1 MTDLF
6 LRTERPA
13 LLRYGGAALL
23 VLLAALIRWPLNP
36 VLGMSA
42 PFLLFFPA
50 IAAAAWL
57 GGLGPGLVA
66 TGLSALLADYFWMA
80 PAHRLHL
87 DWPSAVQLAI
97 FSGIGVFISLLTEG
111 LHQARDRAGTA
122 AAESRRAEQ
131 DLRRAQSEVRESEAR
146 DLRELEVMN
155 RIGQGLLAQLELEPL
170 VQAIT
175 DEATA
180 ITRAQFGSFFYN
192 VVRRGQESY
201 TLYTLSGVPREAFA
215 GFPMPRNT
223 GLFGPTFRGEGIV
236 RSGDVTRDPRYGRN
250 PPYHGMPQG
259 HLPVRSYLAAPV
271 ISRSGEVLGG
281 LFFGHAEPGVFTER
295 DEQILTRIA
304 TQAAV
309 AIDKVNLYREMRE
322 AREEAEAANRTKDE
336 FLATVSHELRTP
348 LNAILGWAQLLVDDE
363 VDPDRRRRGLATI
376 VRNAK
381 LQAQL
386 IDDLLDVSRIISG
399 QMRLDVRPTEL
410 VSVIDAAV
418 EAVGPAAEAKQIQ
431 VRRVLDPLAG
441 PVAGD
446 PARLQQVVW
455 NLLSNAVKFTPK
467 GGKVEVR
474 LERVSSH
481 VEIIVADTG
490 MGISPDLLPHV
501 FERFRQRDASTT
513 RRHGG
518 LGLGL
523 AIVRHLVELHGGTV
537 RVQSP
542 GEGLG
547 STFIVLLPVSV
558 AHLAAGDGPRI
569 HPTAE
574 PADGAAACQE
584 DPALNL
590 RSIRV
595 LVVDDDPDARE
606 TLQQI
611 LEHCDAEVLTVGSAA
626 EALAAVQSWGPHVL
640 LSDIGMPGEDGYSLI
655 RRLRE
660 LPPERGG
667 RTPAAALTA
676 FARSED
682 RRRAL
687 VAGFQMHVAKP
698 VEIRELAA
706 VVASL
711 ARGEGRGEGVAPG
724 KSSQGMI

>member
-1 MTDLF
+1 MQT
-6 LRTERPA
+6 
-13 LLRYGGAALL
+13 
-23 VLLAALIRWPLNP
+23 
-36 VLGMSA
+36 
-42 PFLLFFPA
+42 
-50 IAAAAWL
+50 
-57 GGLGPGLVA
+57 
-66 TGLSALLADYFWMA
+66 
-80 PAHRLHL
+80 
-87 DWPSAVQLAI
+87 
-97 FSGIGVFISLLTEG
+97 
-111 LHQARDRAGTA
+111 
-122 AAESRRAEQ
+122 
-131 DLRRAQSEVRESEAR
+131 
-146 DLRELEVMN
+146 
-155 RIGQGLLAQLELEPL
+155 
-170 VQAIT
+170 IT

-192 VVRRGQESY
+192 VVRKGQEAY
-201 TLYTLSGVPREAFA
+201 TLYTLSGAPREAFA

-236 RSGDVTRDPRYGRN
+236 RSDDIPRDPRYGQN
-250 PPYHGMPQG
+250 PPYHGMPEG

-271 ISRSGEVLGG
+271 ISGSGEVLGG

-295 DEQILTRIA
+295 DERILARIA
-304 TQAAV
+304 NQAAV
-309 AIDKVNLYREMRE
+309 AMDNANLYHETRE
-322 AREEAEAANRTKDE
+322 AREAAEAANRSKDE

-348 LNAILGWAQLLVDDE
+348 LNAILGWAQILLDGGTGVDL
-363 VDPDRRRRGLATI
+363 DRRRRGLETI
-376 VRNAK
+376 IRNSK

-399 QMRLDVRPTEL
+399 QMRLDVRAVEL
-410 VSVIDAAV
+410 VPVIDAAV
-418 EAVGPAAEAKQIQ
+418 EAIRPAAEAKQIQ
-431 VRRVLDPLAG
+431 VHRVLDPLSG

-467 GGKVEVR
+467 GGKVELR

-481 VEIIVADTG
+481 AEIVVADTG
-490 MGISPDLLPHV
+490 MGIPPDLLPHV
-501 FERFRQRDASTT
+501 FERFRQSDASTT

-537 RVQSP
+537 RVASP
-542 GEGLG
+542 GDGQG
-547 STFIVLLPVSV
+547 STFFVLLPLSV
-558 AHLAAGDGPRI
+558 AHLPPAGERARV

-574 PADGAAACQE
+574 PQGSSCQD
-584 DPALNL
+584 DPTLNL
-590 RSIRV
+590 KGIRV
-595 LVVDDDPDARE
+595 LVVDDEPDARE

-626 EALAAVQSWGPHVL
+626 EALEAAETWKPHVL

-655 RRLRE
+655 RRLRK

-667 RTPAAALTA
+667 QTPAAALTA

-687 VAGFQMHVAKP
+687 LAGFQMHVSKP
-698 VEIRELAA
+698 VELQELAA

-711 ARGEGRGEGVAPG
+711 ARERRIPPEVV
-724 KSSQGMI
+724 